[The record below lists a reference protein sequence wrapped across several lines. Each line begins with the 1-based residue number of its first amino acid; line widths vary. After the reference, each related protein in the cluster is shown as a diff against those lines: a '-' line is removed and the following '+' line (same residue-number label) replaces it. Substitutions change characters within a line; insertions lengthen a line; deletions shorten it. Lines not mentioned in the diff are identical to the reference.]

1 MGNKATRRKMR
12 KGASWDKMVKW
23 IEPVSLDEFSSSPLL
38 MSIKSSMHKDEDNT
52 FIFQNQKMDLVER
65 RIRKVYPV
73 EGYDKNPM
81 SDPFNEST
89 CLMCVKIHYRDGSW
103 EYGFKY
109 WKERYLLRPERRN
122 LLPIYLKDGYIDE
135 YTGEV
140 VDSYD
145 MDDSYYTT
153 FVPYRLLRKLPTY
166 NEFMRRRAKSK
177 ENSSSSS
184 NREVSEDEQICD
196 VIDSSYVRRNGV
208 KFSVPPVKGKPKN
221 IGKMA
226 WAENM
231 NVFIS
236 DCMAGNQQHEWYE
249 VRGVNYGDGQMRL
262 VKCENLDNRPRFFKF
277 SYLKSCYEDVMEHKT
292 VGEIYPVSSLLSI
305 MLKDTWRDTETELWN
320 NLDQAV
326 VGNL

>member
-1 MGNKATRRKMR
+1 
-12 KGASWDKMVKW
+12 
-23 IEPVSLDEFSSSPLL
+23 
-38 MSIKSSMHKDEDNT
+38 MHKDDDNT

-65 RIRKVYPV
+65 RIRKVYPI
-73 EGYDKNPM
+73 EGYDKNPLT
-81 SDPFNEST
+81 DPFNEST
-89 CLMCVKIHYRDGSW
+89 ALVCVKIHYRDGSW

-109 WKERYLLRPERRN
+109 WKEQYLMHPEKRN

-135 YTGEV
+135 FTGEV

-166 NEFMRRRAKSK
+166 NEFMRRRVKSQEKSNK
-177 ENSSSSS
+177 ET
-184 NREVSEDEQICD
+184 SEDEQICD

-208 KFSVPPVKGKPKN
+208 KFSVPPLKGKPKD

-231 NVFIS
+231 NVLIS
-236 DCMAGNQQHEWYE
+236 DYIAGNPQNEWYE
-249 VRGVNYGDGQMRL
+249 VRGTDYGSGQMRL
-262 VKCENLDNRPRFFKF
+262 VKCNDIANRPRFFKF

-305 MLKDTWRDTETELWN
+305 MLKDSWRDEETELWN
-320 NLDQAV
+320 NLDQTVA
-326 VGNL
+326 GNV

>member
-1 MGNKATRRKMR
+1 MGSKATRRKMR
-12 KGASWDKMVKW
+12 KGASWGKMVKW
-23 IEPVSLDEFSSSPLL
+23 IEPVPLDEFNSSPLL
-38 MSIKSSMHKDEDNT
+38 MSIKSSMHKDDDNT
-52 FIFQNQKMDLVER
+52 FIFQDQKMDLVER
-65 RIRKVYPV
+65 RIRKVYPI

-81 SDPFNEST
+81 TDPFNEST
-89 CLMCVKIHYRDGSW
+89 SLVCVKIHYRDGSW

-109 WKERYLLRPERRN
+109 WREQYVPHPEKRN

-135 YTGEV
+135 FTGEV

-166 NEFMRRRAKSK
+166 NEFMRRRVKSQEKSNK
-177 ENSSSSS
+177 ET
-184 NREVSEDEQICD
+184 SEDEQICD

-208 KFSVPPVKGKPKN
+208 KFSVPPLKGKPKD

-231 NVFIS
+231 NVLIS
-236 DCMAGNQQHEWYE
+236 DYIAGNPQNEWYE
-249 VRGVNYGDGQMRL
+249 VRGTDYGSGQMRL
-262 VKCENLDNRPRFFKF
+262 VKCNDIANRPRFFKF
-277 SYLKSCYEDVMEHKT
+277 SYLKSCYEDVIEHKT

-305 MLKDTWRDTETELWN
+305 MLKDSWRDEETELWN
-320 NLDQAV
+320 NLDQTVA
-326 VGNL
+326 GNV

>member
-1 MGNKATRRKMR
+1 MGSKATRRKMR
-12 KGASWDKMVKW
+12 KGASWGKMVKW
-23 IEPVSLDEFSSSPLL
+23 IEPVPLDEFNSSPLL
-38 MSIKSSMHKDEDNT
+38 MSIKSSMHKDDDNT
-52 FIFQNQKMDLVER
+52 FIFQDQKMDLVER
-65 RIRKVYPV
+65 RIRKVYPI

-81 SDPFNEST
+81 TDPFNEST
-89 CLMCVKIHYRDGSW
+89 SLVCVKIHYRDGSW

-109 WKERYLLRPERRN
+109 WREQYVPHPEKRN

-135 YTGEV
+135 FTGEV

-166 NEFMRRRAKSK
+166 NEFMRRRVKSQEKSNK
-177 ENSSSSS
+177 ET
-184 NREVSEDEQICD
+184 SEDEQICD

-208 KFSVPPVKGKPKN
+208 KFSVPPLKGKPKD

-231 NVFIS
+231 NVLIS
-236 DCMAGNQQHEWYE
+236 DYIAGNPQNEWYE
-249 VRGVNYGDGQMRL
+249 GRGTDYGSGQMRL
-262 VKCENLDNRPRFFKF
+262 VKCNDIANRPRFFKF
-277 SYLKSCYEDVMEHKT
+277 SYLKSCYEDVIEHKT

-305 MLKDTWRDTETELWN
+305 MLKDSWRDEETELWN
-320 NLDQAV
+320 NLDQTVA
-326 VGNL
+326 GNV

>member
-135 YTGEV
+135 STGEV

-145 MDDSYYTT
+145 TDDSYYTT

-166 NEFMRRRAKSK
+166 NEFMRKRAKSK
-177 ENSSSSS
+177 EKSS
-184 NREVSEDEQICD
+184 NKEISEDEQICD

-208 KFSVPPVKGKPKN
+208 KFSVPPLKGKPKN

-231 NVFIS
+231 NVLIKE
-236 DCMAGNQQHEWYE
+236 CMSGNQYNEWYE
-249 VRGVNYGDGQMRL
+249 FRGFDHEDGHIRL
-262 VKCENLDNRPRFFKF
+262 VKCDDIDNRPRFFKF
-277 SYLKSCYEDVMEHKT
+277 TYLKSCYEDAMEHRT

-305 MLKDTWRDTETELWN
+305 MLKDTWRSEEIELWN
-320 NLDQAV
+320 NLDQTV
-326 VGNL
+326 IGNV